1 MAFEKNLVVI
11 AIFIVLGT
19 LASQATSRT
28 LSEASIAAKHD
39 QWMTKYGRV
48 YADNAEKER
57 RFAIFKKNLQFVEKF
72 NSEGNKTYKLGL
84 NEHSDLSDEEFLR
97 QRTGYKRATE
107 STSSANI
114 SFRYK
119 DLSPTD
125 VPPSIDWREKGAVT
139 PIKDQGACGCCW
151 AFSAVAAVEGIN
163 QIKTGKLISL
173 SEQQL
178 LDCTSDY
185 GNQGCNGGLMTNSF
199 KYIQE
204 NGGIASEENYP
215 YQAVEGT
222 CNANQPAVQITGY
235 EKVPENSEEDL
246 LKAVSMQP
254 VSIGIVGSGNEFRSY
269 QSGVFSPTDCGTTQD
284 HAVTVIGYGTTE
296 DGTKYWLL
304 KNQWGES
311 WGENGYMKILRD
323 AGAPEGVCGLAQYAS
338 YPTA

>member
-57 RFAIFKKNLQFVEKF
+57 RFAIFKNNVQFVEKF
-72 NSEGNKTYKLGL
+72 NTEGNKTYKLGL

-97 QRTGYKRATE
+97 QRTGYKRAAE
-107 STSSANI
+107 LTSSANI
-114 SFRYK
+114 SFRYE
-119 DLSPTD
+119 DLSSTD
-125 VPPSIDWREKGAVT
+125 VPPSIDWREKGAVA
-139 PIKDQGACGCCW
+139 PIKDQGSCGCCW
-151 AFSAVAAVEGIN
+151 AFSAVAAVEGII

-178 LDCTSDY
+178 LDCTS
-185 GNQGCNGGLMTNSF
+185 GNQGCNGGSMRTTF
-199 KYIQE
+199 EYIQQS
-204 NGGIASEENYP
+204 GGIASEENYP
-215 YQAVEGT
+215 YQAVQGT

-235 EKVPENSEEDL
+235 EKVPANSEEDL

-254 VSIGIVGSGNEFRSY
+254 VSIAIVGSGEEFKHY
-269 QSGVFSPTDCGTTQD
+269 ESGVFSTTDCGTTLD
-284 HAVTVIGYGTTE
+284 HAVTIVGYGMTE

-311 WGENGYMKILRD
+311 WGEKGYMKILRD
-323 AGAPEGVCGLAQYAS
+323 AGPPEGVCGLARDAY

>member
-1 MAFEKNLVVI
+1 MAFEKNLVVL
-11 AIFIVLGT
+11 ALFIVLGT

-28 LSEASIAAKHD
+28 LSEASFAAKHE
-39 QWMTKYGRV
+39 QWMTKYDRV
-48 YADNAEKER
+48 YEDNAEKER

-139 PIKDQGACGCCW
+139 PIKNQLRCGCCW

-163 QIKTGKLISL
+163 QIQTGELISL

-178 LDCTSDY
+178 LDCTSSY
-185 GNQGCNGGLMTNSF
+185 GNKGCDGGFMTSSF
-199 KYIQE
+199 QYIQQ

-246 LKAVSMQP
+246 LKAVSRQP
-254 VSIGIVGSGNEFRSY
+254 VSIIIDGSGAEFMNY
-269 QSGVFSPTDCGTTQD
+269 QSGVFSPTDCGTKTT
-284 HAVTVIGYGTTE
+284 HAVTVVGYGMTE
-296 DGTKYWLL
+296 DGIKYWLL